1 MAIKNFESSSL
12 SPTEDGRVNRLSGTD
27 YDKYGSSLTSIYPN
41 VGSAEPSLKNY
52 QMKETSVLNDN
63 SERKNQLS
71 SSLGSVSD
79 DDWFDADIDIELG
92 EEVTEGPPVYDA
104 DKYSLSVSLECEKD
118 DFPDLKSEQS
128 SFDEERTRI
137 SELLSEAINDDRTRS
152 KMTYKDPHGVSET
165 LTNDDYLFE
174 KGLSEE
180 QNQCTA
186 K

>member
-1 MAIKNFESSSL
+1 MAIKKFESLNL
-12 SPTEDGRVNRLSGTD
+12 SPTEQGRVSRLSDTD

-52 QMKETSVLNDN
+52 RMKKTVILNDN
-63 SERKNQLS
+63 NERKNRLS
-71 SSLGSVSD
+71 SSLGSISD
-79 DDWFDADIDIELG
+79 DDWFDADIDVELG

-104 DKYSLSVSLECEKD
+104 DKNSLSFSPDYEKD

-137 SELLSEAINDDRTRS
+137 SELLTEAINDDRTRS
-152 KMTYKDPHGVSET
+152 KIMYKDPHGVSET

-174 KGLSEE
+174 KDFSEE
-180 QNQCTA
+180 QN
-186 K
+186 